1 MMIASEQAN
10 FDAHDWTGQL
20 MLTSEQANF
29 HHGFGRAWRQICQPI
44 HITARKKKPRER
56 IAIAASNLQNL
67 KVIHIGKIAKK
78 DTASAQKG
86 ARGRASI
93 YIGFREN
100 DEFCEFRGAAKSI
113 VWVERGY
120 NNNLPPTA
128 ARHETM
134 VLST

>member
-1 MMIASEQAN
+1 
-10 FDAHDWTGQL
+10 

-44 HITARKKKPRER
+44 HITARKKKPRKR

-67 KVIHIGKIAKK
+67 KVFHIVAIAKK
-78 DTASAQKG
+78 DTTSAQKG
-86 ARGRASI
+86 ARVRDA
-93 YIGFREN
+93 IGVANSQKHEICKFWRVAQNEIH
-100 DEFCEFRGAAKSI
+100 KKK
-113 VWVERGY
+113 GY
-120 NNNLPPTA
+120 NNKSLPTA

>member
-1 MMIASEQAN
+1 MIASEQAN

-44 HITARKKKPRER
+44 HITARKKRPRER

-67 KVIHIGKIAKK
+67 KVFHIVAIAKK

-86 ARGRASI
+86 ARSRASI
-93 YIGFREN
+93 YIGF
-100 DEFCEFRGAAKSI
+100 AKNTKFADFEGS
-113 VWVERGY
+113 RKK
-120 NNNLPPTA
+120 
-128 ARHETM
+128 
-134 VLST
+134 